1 MRCQACGCMDTN
13 YYHGHEACAGCGRT
27 NDGDCCQG
35 APAPIPEC
43 PTPETQTSPLER
55 NDLVP

>member
-1 MRCQACGCMDTN
+1 MKCPACGCAETN

-35 APAPIPEC
+35 APAHVSECPLPREPIPC
-43 PTPETQTSPLER
+43 F
-55 NDLVP
+55 VPDDVAT